1 MDDAVLHLDQQP
13 GTGAEAAEWGQGGSN
28 NTNGAPQISYG
39 QVDQPTSLGYGVLPL
54 LDSVMLGSYATAGR
68 DAEAELDSA
77 ASH

>member
-1 MDDAVLHLDQQP
+1 MTSSPVP
-13 GTGAEAAEWGQGGSN
+13 KPTPAEYGEGGSN
-28 NTNGAPQISYG
+28 ETNRALQLSYR
-39 QVDQPTSLGYGVLPL
+39 QVDQPTSLGYGVLLL